1 MRKRIANF
9 LRKLDRAGAGQTP
22 THGREEMR
30 LAAAAL
36 LVEAAVMDGHF
47 DAAERA
53 TVRQLLA
60 ARFGLDAGEA
70 QALIAT
76 AESEVA
82 ASHGIFRFTN
92 AIKNHCSDTE
102 RIELIEML
110 WEVAYADGV
119 LHDYEHNLLR
129 RIAGLI
135 YVTDRDR
142 GLARNRVLA
151 RLGLARGRAASK
163 R

>member
-1 MRKRIANF
+1 
-9 LRKLDRAGAGQTP
+9 
-22 THGREEMR
+22 
-30 LAAAAL
+30 
-36 LVEAAVMDGHF
+36 
-47 DAAERA
+47 
-53 TVRQLLA
+53 
-60 ARFGLDAGEA
+60 
-70 QALIAT
+70 
-76 AESEVA
+76 
-82 ASHGIFRFTN
+82 
-92 AIKNHCSDTE
+92 
-102 RIELIEML
+102 ML